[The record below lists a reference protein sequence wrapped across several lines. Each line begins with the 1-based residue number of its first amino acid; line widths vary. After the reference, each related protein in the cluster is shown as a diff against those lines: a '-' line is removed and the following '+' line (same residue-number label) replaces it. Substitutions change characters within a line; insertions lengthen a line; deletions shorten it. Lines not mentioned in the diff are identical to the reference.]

1 MAKALVKEEGD
12 LDFLSLEEKNDY
24 LPSLVIVLSWE
35 QETIWFAFVKDN
47 NLGKADLNFAGF
59 FLSSHWIK

>member
-12 LDFLSLEEKNDY
+12 LDFLSLEEKIDY
-24 LPSLVIVLSWE
+24 LSSLVIVIPWE

-47 NLGKADLNFAGF
+47 NLEKAGLNFDVF

>member
-12 LDFLSLEEKNDY
+12 LDFLSLEEEIDY
-24 LPSLVIVLSWE
+24 LFSLVVVLSWE

-47 NLGKADLNFAGF
+47 NLEKADVNFWVF
-59 FLSSHWIK
+59 FFF